1 MIVSKIAPLSGL
13 AAATPPSLPRRR
25 VLYCAAGALCYSVWP
40 TLSLAKASAAPAESV
55 ITAKVINRAARL
67 RGLSQRIAKVYCQ
80 ILLDVQPKEASATL
94 VASRA
99 LVHTGLEELLK
110 ESWPAVVV
118 QALTQVRAIYQGL
131 DAQLVL
137 PPSRESVLAVAAQ
150 SDNLLVAAEVLT
162 TTFQKFA
169 GRGANEVLTTA
180 GRQRVLSQR
189 LAKNYFLSTAGLA
202 GKEVQEQRSTDAIEF
217 KKAMNHLARAP
228 LTSSGIRGEIEAGQM
243 QWVFFEAALA
253 REPDERGQL
262 AVATTSERLLEVM
275 EKLTVQY
282 EVALRDAN

>member
-1 MIVSKIAPLSGL
+1 MP
-13 AAATPPSLPRRR
+13 AALHSLPPTLPRRR
-25 VLYCAAGALCYSVWP
+25 LLHLAVAALCAGAAPLWVQ
-40 TLSLAKASAAPAESV
+40 AKGAALVAEPVVTSQ
-55 ITAKVINRAARL
+55 VINRAARF

-80 ILLDVQPKEASATL
+80 IFLDIQPKEAAATL
-94 VASRA
+94 AASRA
-99 LVHTGLEELLK
+99 LVYTGLDELLK
-110 ESWPAVVV
+110 EAWPALIV

-131 DAQLVL
+131 DAQLVM

-150 SDNLLVAAEVLT
+150 SDNLLVAAEALT
-162 TTFQKFA
+162 LTFQKFTENS
-169 GRGANEVLTTA
+169 ANEVLTTA

-202 GKEVQEQRSTDAIEF
+202 GKEVQEQRVADAAEF
-217 KKAMNHLARAP
+217 KAAMAHLAKAA
-228 LTSSGIRGEIEAGQM
+228 LTNAGIRSEIEAGQM

-253 REPDERGQL
+253 RQPDERGQL

-282 EVALRDAN
+282 EMALRKAV